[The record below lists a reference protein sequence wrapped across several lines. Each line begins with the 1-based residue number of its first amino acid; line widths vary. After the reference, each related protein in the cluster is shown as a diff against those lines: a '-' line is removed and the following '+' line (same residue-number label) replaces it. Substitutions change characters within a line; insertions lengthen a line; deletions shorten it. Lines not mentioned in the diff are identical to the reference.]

1 MERDQESVVARGEPA
16 WIFLFAG
23 WLWATSQLAREPPH
37 SVREHD
43 RGQRGE
49 LVAPAAASASDTFT
63 SSPSHRAGESR
74 ASGGSRASG
83 ERLTV
88 SAPPSEANDGASD
101 EANDERSREI
111 ADLAHMSLRELRRLP
126 GVGQVRA
133 LAIARARWD
142 ATAARDLSVFP
153 RVHGVGPATLARIH
167 AWLAKSH

>member
-1 MERDQESVVARGEPA
+1 VERDQESAVARGEPA
-16 WIFLFAG
+16 WVFLFAG

-43 RGQRGE
+43 RGLRGE
-49 LVAPAAASASDTFT
+49 LAAQGVTSASDSFR
-63 SSPSHRAGESR
+63 SSPSDRDERNRAIDSR
-74 ASGGSRASG
+74 ACG
-83 ERLTV
+83 ERLAV
-88 SAPPSEANDGASD
+88 AAPPVD
-101 EANDERSREI
+101 ANDERSREI

-142 ATAARDLSVFP
+142 ETAARELSVFP

-167 AWLAKSH
+167 AWLESH